1 MSPPKMNEPAP
12 AAAARRPLA
21 LFEILAIVL
30 LWNCAY
36 KGGRVTN
43 TLYLLDLG
51 ADPLYTGLLL
61 ATYSVFPLCLA
72 VFTGKIADRYGVRIP
87 VVVGTAVSLVGLLLP
102 CLWPTFPV
110 LFASA
115 AIAGCG
121 FILAQVSMQS
131 LVGGLAT
138 GTART
143 HNLNL
148 YALLVSTSDILG
160 PVIAGFSIDHYDH
173 ARAYLHLAVPGTVA
187 VLAVLFLARRLPHSA
202 TASGDRGGQ
211 RMIDLLRIPD
221 LRRMYI
227 ASALVM
233 GGLDLF
239 QLYLPIYAHS
249 IGLSASAIG
258 LILGAFAAAGF
269 VTRAGLPMLVRRYG
283 EEPSLRYAMFL
294 AAATFFLIPQFQGP
308 VVLGMVCFVLGLGMG
323 MGQPLTVILTY
334 NYSPPKR
341 HGEGLGLRIAI
352 NNSMHVTVPALFG
365 AVGTLIGLAPVF
377 WVSSAILVAGGCT
390 ARGPKAAA

>member
-1 MSPPKMNEPAP
+1 MNEPAP
-12 AAAARRPLA
+12 AARPPLG
-21 LFEILAIVL
+21 LFGILAIVL

-51 ADPLYTGLLL
+51 ADPWYTGLLL
-61 ATYSVFPLCLA
+61 ATYSVFPLLLA
-72 VFTGKIADRYGVRIP
+72 VLMGKIADRYGVRIP
-87 VVVGTAVSLVGLLLP
+87 VVAGTVVSLAGLLMP
-102 CLWPTFPV
+102 YFWPSFPV
-110 LFASA
+110 LFAA
-115 AIAGCG
+115 AAVAGCG

-148 YALLVSTSDILG
+148 YALIVSTSDILG
-160 PVIAGFSIDHYDH
+160 PVIAGFSIDHYGH
-173 ARAYLHLAVPGTVA
+173 LRAYLHLAIPGAVA
-187 VLAVLFLARRLPHSA
+187 VVTVLYLARRLPHSS
-202 TASGDRGGQ
+202 ASAGDRGGQ
-211 RMIDLLRIPD
+211 RMADLLRIPD
-221 LRRMYI
+221 LRRMFI

-258 LILGAFAAAGF
+258 LILGSFAAAGF
-269 VTRAGLPMLVRRYG
+269 VTRAGLPLLVRRYG

-294 AAATFFLIPQFQGP
+294 AAATFFLIPQFEDA
-308 VVLGMVCFVLGLGMG
+308 VVLGIVCFVLGLGMG

-352 NNSMHVTVPALFG
+352 NNSMHVTVPAIFG
-365 AVGTLIGLAPVF
+365 ALGAVIGLAPVF
-377 WVSSAILVAGGCT
+377 WASSAILVAGGCV
-390 ARGPKAAA
+390 ARGTKAAA